1 MVHQH
6 PDTLIA
12 FQGVAGA
19 HSDMAAKLAHPYLS
33 TLPCPSFDEVFEAVE
48 SGRAK
53 FGLIPIENSYAGRVA
68 EIHNLLPST
77 KLHFIGE
84 YFHTVRHHLMGVKGA
99 SLAQVEKVYSHH
111 QALMQCN
118 KTLLK
123 LNLTPEPFSDTA
135 GAAEAIAK
143 ENNPAKAAIASELA
157 AELYGLNILKRDM
170 QDASDNR
177 TLFVTVAAEPVE
189 YDDRKEKRLLTS
201 AIFTTRNLPAG
212 LYKALGGFATNN
224 VNLVK
229 LESYIPDYAA
239 GTARFFITFEGSPQQ
254 KTVSLALE
262 ELGFFCKD
270 FKLLG
275 VYPGDPQRYASAA

>member
-1 MVHQH
+1 MT
-6 PDTLIA
+6 DSKSENLIA

-19 HSDMAAKLAHPYLS
+19 HSDTASKLAHPYLTS
-33 TLPCPSFDEVFEAVE
+33 LPCPTFDAVFEAVE

-53 FGLIPIENSYAGRVA
+53 YGMIPIENSYAGRVA

-77 KLHFIGE
+77 NLHFIGE
-84 YFHTVRHHLMGVKGA
+84 YFHTVRHHLMGVKGTK
-99 SLAQVEKVYSHH
+99 LEQVKSVYSHH

-118 KTLLK
+118 KTILK
-123 LNLTPEPFSDTA
+123 LGLTPEPFSDTA
-135 GAAEAIAK
+135 GAAEVIAAEK
-143 ENNPAKAAIASELA
+143 NPAKAAIASELA
-157 AELYGLNILKRDM
+157 AELYGLEILQRDM

-177 TLFVTVAAEPVE
+177 TLFVTISREPVE
-189 YDDRKEKRLLTS
+189 YDPAKEKNLLCS

-224 VNLVK
+224 VNLMK
-229 LESYIPDYAA
+229 LESYIPDYAG
-239 GTARFFITFEGSPQQ
+239 GTARFFITFEGSPQM
-254 KTVSLALE
+254 KPVSLALE

-275 VYPGDPQRYASAA
+275 VYPADKQRYR